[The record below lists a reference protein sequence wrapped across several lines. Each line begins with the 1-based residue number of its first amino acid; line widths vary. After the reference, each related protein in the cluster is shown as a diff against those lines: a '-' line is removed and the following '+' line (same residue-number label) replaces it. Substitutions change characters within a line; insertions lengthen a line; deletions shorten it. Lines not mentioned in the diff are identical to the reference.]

1 MKKII
6 LSALFMFG
14 IISLCSG
21 QTNLYY
27 QDKNI
32 ISYDEFTG
40 ISFNGITLGQIMQTK
55 GNPAKVN
62 ALFGTTMQ
70 FVKSKDSTS
79 YYWINFGSPTI
90 SFTFDELVTSP
101 ADLSGLDVDSKLVSI
116 KIGNAVFHIGDPI
129 TMLGDV
135 KILTRTD
142 GSKSIV
148 FLSEDADDQWVSIE
162 FDQVT
167 KLITK
172 VEYRT
177 I

>member
-1 MKKII
+1 MKK
-6 LSALFMFG
+6 LLL
-14 IISLCSG
+14 ISLLFLG
-21 QTNLYY
+21 AIITGTAQTSDYTLNNNVL
-27 QDKNI
+27 
-32 ISYDEFTG
+32 SVDEFYN
-40 ISFNGITLGQIMQTK
+40 ISFDGITLKSIIDTK
-55 GNPAKVN
+55 GDPAKVES
-62 ALFGTTMQ
+62 LFGMNMEKN
-70 FVKSKDSTS
+70 KSNDPD
-79 YYWINFGSPTI
+79 YYWINFISPKI

-101 ADLSGLDVDSKLVSI
+101 ADLDRLDVDSELVTI
-116 KIGNAVFHIGDPI
+116 KIGNTVFHIGDPI

-172 VEYRT
+172 VEYMT